1 MSIGLDHFDMS
12 RWARSGL
19 GFPVRSE
26 RTLIRWGGPLA
37 FFLPVV
43 LMVGVAGAWL
53 VLPASDSDGADGDPV
68 EQVTPAALQ
77 PSMVQDDAGAVQS
90 NPAVPSVSTGQQ
102 PVAIS
107 EPPPAAA
114 LRIIGQSWRRGGL
127 GSNAQATFTLRN
139 DNVYAVKDIEIA
151 CAFARRDGSHL
162 TDRKRIIPVTVD
174 SKARKR
180 FARLHVGFVNVH
192 ADRINCSVIAAN
204 RV

>member
-19 GFPVRSE
+19 GFPVRYE
-26 RTLIRWGGPLA
+26 RALIRWGGPLA

-68 EQVTPAALQ
+68 EQVTPAVLQ

-114 LRIIGQSWRRGGL
+114 LRII
-127 GSNAQATFTLRN
+127 
-139 DNVYAVKDIEIA
+139 
-151 CAFARRDGSHL
+151 
-162 TDRKRIIPVTVD
+162 
-174 SKARKR
+174 
-180 FARLHVGFVNVH
+180 
-192 ADRINCSVIAAN
+192 
-204 RV
+204 